1 MFLIFILIYLHDFPR
16 QIPNFMLRTKNLK
29 KKKKKLF
36 KQLMTLLQK
45 KGILILPI
53 SIFI

>member
-16 QIPNFMLRTKNLK
+16 QIPNVMLRTKILK
-29 KKKKKLF
+29 KEKF

-53 SIFI
+53 SILI